1 MKVALLVASSAMV
14 AQVHAHGYMSIPTP
28 RSTDTFSDMTNT
40 GACDRS
46 QVGKVTEFKAGEEIT
61 VEWTR
66 NNHLGG
72 FIRYS
77 MVPRNQANK
86 AAFDKGTFF
95 YTCRETNCTLK
106 QCKDKWCGDDAGS
119 KDHQIKC
126 SSKVKLPDYL
136 QAGDYVLQWT
146 WHSAGS
152 SYGNVGWNTGNYKTC
167 ADIRLTTSGTGTKPS
182 CPTFVGGD
190 RVTKMENKPADQCFY
205 FEQNDLDTK
214 EIKIGTGWNN
224 KEGMS
229 HYKYGKP
236 KEIEKCGGGAA
247 PAAGQGPAPVPAT
260 GANNTAPSAGGSK
273 PSTGATPVPATSS
286 SPSWSPKPSSG
297 GGRPPASSTPSWSQK
312 PSNGGWS
319 TPAPWTGENEGPGK
333 VKPPVEEGEGDAA
346 QRPRRKHQKW
356 GGEEN

>member
-1 MKVALLVASSAMV
+1 MKSAACLAVLASSAMV
-14 AQVHAHGYMSIPTP
+14 AQVAAHGYMSIPTP
-28 RSTDTFSDMTNT
+28 RSKDTFSDMENK

-46 QVGKVTEFKAGEEIT
+46 QPGKVTEFKAGEEIT

-136 QAGDYVLQWT
+136 EAGDYVLQWT

-167 ADIRLTTSGTGTKPS
+167 ADIRLTTSGTGSKPK
-182 CPTFVGGD
+182 CPPFVGGD
-190 RVTKMENKPADQCFY
+190 RVTQMENKPSDQCWY
-205 FEQNDLDTK
+205 FDDNDLSTK
-214 EIKIGTGWNN
+214 EVKYGTGWNN

-229 HYKYGKP
+229 HYKYGLP
-236 KEIEKCGGGAA
+236 KEIEQCGGGASVPA
-247 PAAGQGPAPVPAT
+247 PAPGPAT
-260 GANNTAPSAGGSK
+260 NTTTPSNA
-273 PSTGATPVPATSS
+273 
-286 SPSWSPKPSSG
+286 PKPSSG
-297 GGRPPASSTPSWSQK
+297 APSSGATPTPSKTKWSRPSRTPK
-312 PSNGGWS
+312 PSKGNNGDVAAPDADVTPMPS
-319 TPAPWTGENEGPGK
+319 KEDPATPAPTKKCGVRYIED
-333 VKPPVEEGEGDAA
+333 EEEY
-346 QRPRRKHQKW
+346 
-356 GGEEN
+356 